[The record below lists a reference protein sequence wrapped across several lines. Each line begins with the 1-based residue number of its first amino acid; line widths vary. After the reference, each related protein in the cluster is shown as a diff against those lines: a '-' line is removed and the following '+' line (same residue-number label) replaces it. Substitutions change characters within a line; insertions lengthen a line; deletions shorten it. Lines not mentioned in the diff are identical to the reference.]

1 MSNQIQVQPK
11 KPKLSEII
19 KNPDIAVIRDNFNLI
34 VNMKPQQHW
43 IKQHPMVNIKI
54 NGTNQPMPYLPV
66 RKVKQLLRMVYG
78 TFEWEVKECK
88 QILNAIVVVGRIT
101 VTNPVTGLR
110 EFQEG
115 VGAASIQMDK
125 GAQQGDLTAIKANAI
140 QIGAPSAESY
150 AFKNAAEKFGDL
162 FGGNLYDT
170 DNTAYAPVF
179 SDELRTA
186 AMATLEDI
194 TQLFDAKKSKLTPE
208 QLRNAERI
216 INEEEKASYPKLY
229 KQLQSL

>member
-1 MSNQIQVQPK
+1 MSQELQIQPK
-11 KPKLSEII
+11 KLKLSEIVR
-19 KNPDIAVIRDNFNLI
+19 NPDTAIIRDNFNLI

-54 NGTNQPMPYLPV
+54 NGVNQPIPYLPV
-66 RKVKQLLRMVYG
+66 RKVKQLLRMIFG

-101 VTNPVTGLR
+101 VTNPVTG
-110 EFQEG
+110 EKEYQEG

-162 FGGNLYDT
+162 FGGNLYDS

-194 TQLFDAKKSKLTPE
+194 TQLFEAKKSKLLPDF
-208 QLRNAERI
+208 LRNAERI
-216 INEEEKASYPKLY
+216 INNEEKASYPKLY
-229 KQLQSL
+229 KKLQSI